1 MSDDVNDA
9 VETAEETKPKKAVS
23 LLLTIVIAVLSVLG
37 GYTAGAFTGAPVLAM
52 LGLGGDAGE
61 EGAPAEGDEEADT
74 ELVEKAEPTPADL
87 FQPMEG
93 VFDPEKKRFYAEVG
107 ELLIAMPHRGATRHL
122 QLTIQLVGHDQKYMK
137 SVDNDVPAIRNGLLI
152 FFNQQEFE
160 RINTYEGRESLR
172 RETLARINQIIGAT
186 AEDRVA
192 DVYFTDYITQ

>member
-74 ELVEKAEPTPADL
+74 ELVERAEPTPADL

-107 ELLIAMPHRGATRHL
+107 ELLIAMPHRGTTRHL

-172 RETLARINQIIGAT
+172 RETLVRINQIIGAT

>member
-9 VETAEETKPKKAVS
+9 VETAEETKPKKATS

-74 ELVEKAEPTPADL
+74 ELVERAEPTPADL

-122 QLTIQLVGHDQKYMK
+122 QLTVQLVGHDQKYMK

-172 RETLARINQIIGAT
+172 RETLVRINQIIGAT

>member
-9 VETAEETKPKKAVS
+9 VETAEETKPKKTVS

-52 LGLGGDAGE
+52 LGLGGDTGE

-172 RETLARINQIIGAT
+172 RETLVRINQIIGAT

>member
-1 MSDDVNDA
+1 
-9 VETAEETKPKKAVS
+9 
-23 LLLTIVIAVLSVLG
+23 VLG

-52 LGLGGDAGE
+52 LGLGGDTGE

-172 RETLARINQIIGAT
+172 RETLVRINQIIGAT